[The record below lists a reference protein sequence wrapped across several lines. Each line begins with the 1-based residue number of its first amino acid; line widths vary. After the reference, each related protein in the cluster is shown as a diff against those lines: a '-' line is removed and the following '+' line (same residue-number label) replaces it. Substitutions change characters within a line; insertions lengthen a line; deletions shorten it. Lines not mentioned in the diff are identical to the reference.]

1 MSTRPILF
9 WNHSETFSGHH
20 LRLYAPSD
28 QAFLLFSPRDWA
40 QGSSNSGVCIS
51 LLIFTSSHLLIFISS
66 HPHIFTFSHPHMFT
80 FSHLYIFSFCLLA
93 LLPLLPSPSFLFL
106 FWRQGQG
113 QCQQDCTKRNLFAR
127 NDVRSP
133 KNWGKNAISR
143 CPPQPFRTKRGSIVK
158 KLRQKCNF
166 NLSGVT
172 LSHVTRFDRQKLNC
186 LLFAGSRCNPLA
198 RNEGRSPKAEWK
210 LRFFLCVEN
219 FWMLCAKFS
228 VCKSICVKA
237 PV

>member
-1 MSTRPILF
+1 MLLPIRHF
-9 WNHSETFSGHH
+9 YFFPRETERRVLPIGGSV
-20 LRLYAPSD
+20 S
-28 QAFLLFSPRDWA
+28 LFSFSHLHICSFSYLLILT
-40 QGSSNSGVCIS
+40 SSHFHILTCSHS
-51 LLIFTSSHLLIFISS
+51 HIFTSSLFVFLPSCPSCHLLLSYFSS
-66 HPHIFTFSHPHMFT
+66 EGKGRDSANKTAQNVTFSHET
-80 FSHLYIFSFCLLA
+80 TSD
-93 LLPLLPSPSFLFL
+93 
-106 FWRQGQG
+106 RQ
-113 QCQQDCTKRNLFAR
+113 
-127 NDVRSP
+127 